1 MSVNFVRAH
10 SRVLVFFLCGSL
22 LFAEESTQ
30 TPAAPAPGL
39 EIRSLSA
46 LAEFEGPSGG
56 QYTIGD
62 GDELDI
68 QAVGRP
74 EISGTQLVGPDG
86 RITLPLFGSFE
97 IRNMTREDAAQ
108 AIAKIFEQYYTS
120 VNVTVRV
127 SKYGSNRIFVLGHVA
142 HPGVLYFENEPTL
155 LDALTKSP
163 ALSATGAADA
173 SSLPRRCAIFRGKEQ
188 AVWIDLRAMTEQ
200 GGSVVNLRLK
210 RDDVLYIP
218 DERDDLVSILGEVK
232 NPGMIKLQPK
242 TTLLELLAMSGGL
255 TATAGTPRIEIL
267 RPGSATAQEVAFK
280 DLLNPHKTVEVSL
293 QQGDVIYVQKGTAA
307 KFSYILQQI
316 APLSTM
322 LLIAKP

>member
-1 MSVNFVRAH
+1 MSAKLVRTY

-22 LFAEESTQ
+22 LFAEQSTE
-30 TPAAPAPGL
+30 TAAPAPGL
-39 EIRSLSA
+39 EIRSLNA
-46 LAEFEGPSGG
+46 LQEFEGPAQQ

-68 QAVGRP
+68 QVVGRP

-108 AIAKIFEQYYTS
+108 AIAKIFERYYTS

-163 ALSATGAADA
+163 ALSATGAPDA

-188 AVWIDLRAMTEQ
+188 AVWIDLRAMMEQ

-210 RDDVLYIP
+210 RDDVVYIP
-218 DERDDLVSILGEVK
+218 DERDDLVSVLGEVK
-232 NPGMIKLQPK
+232 NPGMMKLQPK

-255 TATAGTPRIEIL
+255 TTTAGSPKIEIL

-280 DLLNPHKTVEVSL
+280 DLMNPHKTVEVSL

-307 KFSYILQQI
+307 KFSYVLQQI

-322 LLIAKP
+322 LLIARP